1 MKIIKTVKKMQ
12 EFSLKNIEKGRKI
25 GFVPTMGAL
34 HEGHLSLIRK
44 ACRENDFVVVSIFVN
59 PLQFNN
65 KNDLKK
71 YPRNF
76 EKDKKLLE
84 KEKVSAV
91 FSPSVKEMYPSGFRK
106 TISAGRLGRIVEGRA
121 RKGHFD
127 GVAAVCKKLF
137 DAVLPANTYFGE
149 KDFQQLQVVR
159 QMVIDL
165 KLPLKI
171 VGYKIVRDKN
181 GLALSSRNKYLSRAE
196 YEKALSLNKALRL
209 GRELFRKG
217 ERSSGKIVNE
227 MTKLIRKEKGVKIDY
242 LKIVDSKSFKKMK
255 SAEKNSRI
263 VLAVFVGKT
272 RLIDNAAV

>member
-1 MKIIKTVKKMQ
+1 M
-12 EFSLKNIEKGRKI
+12 KNIEKGRKI

-59 PLQFNN
+59 PLQFNT

-217 ERSSGKIVNE
+217 ERSSGKIVSE

-242 LKIVDSKSFKKMK
+242 LKIVDSKSFKEMK